1 MTDSTLI
8 KSGIV
13 DVVYG
18 LSFVEDNIQIVPLIL
33 PWMSTGGFTIRMLLE
48 KCVCQ
53 RRFAKAKKKRQKIFK
68 SFCPFPFVL
77 RFSVGS
83 SIFQYEATFFF
94 IGTLIF
100 ERDALQ

>member
-53 RRFAKAKKKRQKIFK
+53 RRFAKAKKKDRRSLRVFVHSL
-68 SFCPFPFVL
+68 SFYAFL
-77 RFSVGS
+77 
-83 SIFQYEATFFF
+83 
-94 IGTLIF
+94 
-100 ERDALQ
+100 